1 MIPRAHG
8 AWVMF
13 AAPFVVAAGVAGRFD
28 LPAGLLLTA
37 GLALFLADAP
47 LLALV
52 RGRQRGRAIRW
63 ATAYGLVGIAAS
75 SVLLVHYR
83 LLILIPFGLF
93 GLAVMGVRLFQ
104 ASVRADRSAGAELL
118 SLAGFSASAPA
129 TYAVLTGYLDL
140 TALLLWALHA
150 LFFGSSVFYVKM
162 RVQTVAHRRRPG
174 MHHQEDESDFGR
186 ATVCYHAA
194 LALLVSVL
202 AVAGHLP
209 ALAALAF
216 APVVFRA
223 LWAVARRPDDLRL
236 WRVGAAETGYALTFV
251 ALVVMAFRIQ

>member
-1 MIPRAHG
+1 
-8 AWVMF
+8 MF
-13 AAPFVVAAGVAGRFD
+13 AAPFAVAAGVAGRFD

-52 RGRQRGRAIRW
+52 RGRQRARAVRW
-63 ATAYGLVGIAAS
+63 ATAYGLMGGAATAA
-75 SVLLVHYR
+75 LLVHYR

-93 GLAVMGVRLFQ
+93 ALAVMGVRLFQ

-129 TYAVLTGYLDL
+129 TYATLTGHLDL

-174 MHHQEDESDFGR
+174 GAQEDESDFGR

-194 LALLVSVL
+194 LALLVSAL

-223 LWAVARRPDDLRL
+223 LWAVARRPEDLRL
-236 WRVGAAETGYALTFV
+236 WRIGAAETGYAAAFV

>member
-1 MIPRAHG
+1 MFPRAHG

-28 LPAGLLLTA
+28 LPAGLLLAA

-47 LLALV
+47 LMALV
-52 RGRQRGRAIRW
+52 RGRQRARAVRW
-63 ATAYGLVGIAAS
+63 ATAYGLVGGAATAA
-75 SVLLVHYR
+75 LLVHYR

-104 ASVRADRSAGAELL
+104 ASIREDRSVGAELL

-174 MHHQEDESDFGR
+174 TQEDESDFGR
-186 ATVCYHAA
+186 ATVCYHAT
-194 LALLVSVL
+194 LAFLVSIL

-216 APVVFRA
+216 APIVLRA

-236 WRVGAAETGYALTFV
+236 WRIGAAETGYAV
-251 ALVVMAFRIQ
+251 AFAVLVVMAFRIQ